1 MSPSH
6 GRESGPK
13 LGILYVPG
21 LMMTLAGHTGSWRVP
36 YLPRNPVDRTPFI
49 LKQVQFPTCLE
60 GMFYPFSKH
69 HMHVCQPILL
79 LDKYRSYGER
89 KRDSPDKQVG

>member
-1 MSPSH
+1 
-6 GRESGPK
+6 
-13 LGILYVPG
+13 
-21 LMMTLAGHTGSWRVP
+21 MTLAGHTGSWRVP
-36 YLPRNPVDRTPFI
+36 YLPRNAVDRTPFI

-79 LDKYRSYGER
+79 LDKYRSYGEDQACR
-89 KRDSPDKQVG
+89 VWVRQPRVLGAREILLTSK